1 VNTSTYKVPIP
12 GRTLIAAAVAS
23 LLLVACAAAP
33 VRPDG
38 ADAARARLTQLQSN
52 PELATRAPVSM
63 KDAEIAVRIAEQP
76 QADVE
81 IGKYNVYMAD
91 RKVDIAVAQAE
102 TALAVDQRVGLAQA
116 QEKARLDAR
125 THEADLAN
133 SKLASA
139 RVEIADQKSQAEMNR
154 LAAADAAQ
162 QAALLASQQSAD
174 VAAQLAAQQ
183 AALLASQQSADAAAQ
198 LAAQQAAQQNA
209 EMQRQLDEMHA
220 KMTDRGAVL
229 TLGDVLFATGR
240 ADLKVGAT
248 NNLDRLVAFLN
259 NYPNRT
265 VVIEGY
271 TDNIGGDE
279 YNMALSQRRSD
290 SVKSYL
296 TGQGIGSVRLTSTG
310 KGLSNPIAGNDSASG
325 RQQNRRV
332 EVIIDNPPVAMR

>member
-1 VNTSTYKVPIP
+1 VNTSAYKVPMP
-12 GRTLIAAAVAS
+12 GKTLIAAAVAS

-38 ADAARARLTQLQSN
+38 ADAARARLTQLQNN

-63 KDAEIAVRIAEQP
+63 KDAEVAVRIAEQP

-102 TALAVDQRVGLAQA
+102 TALAVDQRAGLAQ
-116 QEKARLDAR
+116 QSEKARLDER
-125 THEADLAN
+125 TREADLAN

-139 RVEIADQKSQAEMNR
+139 RVEIADQKSQAEITR

-162 QAALLASQQSAD
+162 QAAVSAAQQSAAD
-174 VAAQLAAQQ
+174 AAQLAAQQ
-183 AALLASQQSADAAAQ
+183 SAN
-198 LAAQQAAQQNA
+198 AAQQAAQQNA
-209 EMQRQLDEMHA
+209 ELQRQLDAMHA
-220 KMTDRGAVL
+220 KMTDRGMVL

-248 NNLDRLVAFLN
+248 NNLDRLVSFLN

-279 YNMALSQRRSD
+279 YNMALSQRRAD

-296 TGQGIGSVRLTSTG
+296 TGQGIGSMRLTSTG